1 MRRETK
7 NKSRDNVLFISIID
21 IFMQLLVLTLFLY
34 AIESRKLNDLRK
46 FTNVQI
52 PMARVAN
59 ANSVTSPI
67 GDKMTQDEKNKGGVL
82 SAPLIET
89 KNKNLFIFIT
99 LIQYPNVKRGE
110 RYIVVRFNPPSDL
123 DDDNTKKYEEKKR
136 TLKESF
142 QGEFGRELTDTEMIS
157 IDDFKK
163 IFKNTSQKGK
173 LIFASTTTMGKWTDL
188 SERDEFNSVI
198 SACFNRI
205 LGPSGTTQ

>member
-1 MRRETK
+1 MLRETK
-7 NKSRDNVLFISIID
+7 NKRRDNVLFISVID
-21 IFMQLLVLTLFLY
+21 IFMQMLVLTLFLY
-34 AIESRKLNDLRK
+34 AIKSKELNDLLNDIK
-46 FTNVQI
+46 EKED
-52 PMARVAN
+52 MARVAN

-67 GDKMTQDEKNKGGVL
+67 GDKMIQDEKNKGGVL

-110 RYIVVRFNPPSDL
+110 RYIAVRFNPPSDL

-136 TLKESF
+136 TLEESF
-142 QGEFGRELTDTEMIS
+142 RSEFGRELTDTEMIP

-173 LIFASTTTMGKWTDL
+173 LVFANTTTMGKWTDL
-188 SERDEFNSVI
+188 SERDDFNSVI
-198 SACFNRI
+198 SACLNRI

>member
-21 IFMQLLVLTLFLY
+21 IFMQLLVLSLFLY
-34 AIESRKLNDLRK
+34 AIQSKELKDLLY
-46 FTNVQI
+46 TNQNL
-52 PMARVAN
+52 PDMARENN

-67 GDKMTQDEKNKGGVL
+67 GEKKIQDEKNMGGVL

-99 LIQYPNVKRGE
+99 LIQYPNAKRGE
-110 RYIVVRFNPPSDL
+110 RYIAVRFNPPSDL

-136 TLKESF
+136 TLEESF
-142 QGEFGRELTDTEMIS
+142 RTVFGRELTDTEMILL
-157 IDDFKK
+157 DDFKK
-163 IFKNTSQKGK
+163 IFKNTSQKGQ
-173 LIFASTTTMGKWTDL
+173 LVFANTTTMGKWTNL
-188 SERDEFNSVI
+188 SERDDFNSVI

-205 LGPSGTTQ
+205 LGPPGTTQ